1 MTVPASLAALSQ
13 TASLNPPAGTDS
25 VFPELDDQLRFGYSC
40 LAQLRDQ
47 KAPLASP
54 TFTGVATS
62 PQFNVDVN
70 FTLNLASGD
79 PRITADSGDY
89 ISYSRGSDIF
99 AFTIGGVD
107 RLLISAAD
115 GPYRTTDAT
124 TNNGLIRK
132 SQFDSL
138 TAQAT
143 TTARGTLEIAT
154 SAETVALTDSV
165 RAVVPSGL
173 GAALAAQPLLGASQ
187 TWQNVT
193 GSRAGGT
200 TYTNSTGRPI
210 QVLIAI
216 RTSGTSG
223 TSVFAVN
230 GTSVS
235 SPTWSSITSGN
246 LPIIYSVIVPDGST
260 YRCDLGG
267 ATVDA
272 WSELR

>member
-1 MTVPASLAALSQ
+1 MPVPSSINDLST
-13 TASLNPPAGTDS
+13 TASSNSPPGNEQ
-25 VFPELDDQLRFGYSC
+25 VFPQLKNYLRFYASC
-40 LAQLRDQ
+40 IAILRDG

-54 TFTGVATS
+54 TFTDVVTS

-70 FTLNLASGD
+70 FTINLTGGD

-99 AFTIGGVD
+99 AVTIGGVD

-132 SQFDSL
+132 SQFDAL

-187 TWQNVT
+187 TWQVVT
-193 GSRAGGT
+193 GSRAGGA

-210 QVLIAI
+210 QVLIAL

-223 TSVFAVN
+223 TSAFVVDF
-230 GTSVS
+230 TSIS
-235 SPTWSSITSGN
+235 NPTWSSITSGN
-246 LPIIYSVIVPDGST
+246 LPIIYSVVVPNGST

-267 ATVDA
+267 ATVDT